1 MNEVGPAAFK
11 EALIV
16 LGAAGVV
23 IPLFLRLRL
32 NQFVGYLLVGMVVGP
47 YGLGRLAALWPPFG
61 AVVIYE
67 PDAIAPIAELGVVV
81 LMFMIGLE
89 LSFARLWVMRRLVFG
104 LGGVQV
110 AASVLVLAGVAS
122 LVGLSR
128 PAALALGLAGAMSS
142 TAVVLGVLSAEQRMA
157 SPLGR
162 ASFAMLLFQDL
173 AIVPVLLALGV
184 GGENAGAAAVRGV
197 VAVVL
202 ILGLGRLALRRLF
215 RLVARTGSPELF
227 LALSGL
233 VVLACALET
242 AQAGLSM
249 GLGALLGGLLLAGTE
264 YRRAVEVAIEPFKG
278 LLLGVF
284 LIGVGLG
291 FDPLRVLQAPL
302 ATLGTA
308 VVLVG
313 LKLAVTAPAARLFGL
328 PWPAAIQ
335 SGLLLGPGGEFGFV
349 VLGVASTAGLLP
361 AGVAENVTIA
371 LALSMAAIP
380 SLSSLGRRF
389 SPRLAHHPAVALDL
403 LPPPAAEEDSADDS
417 ARVFIAG
424 FGRVGE
430 TVAALLEAHAI
441 PYVAIDRDPDRVE
454 QLRRGGKSVFWGD
467 ITNPALLHQL
477 GIKGARALVITMG
490 ARGEVDQAIAA
501 VRRLRPDL
509 MIVARARDAD
519 HAARLYR
526 LGVTDAVPETIE
538 ASLQLSEA
546 VLVDLGV
553 PMGPVLV
560 SIHERRA
567 AEQAAI
573 HAAAPQALVRPLGR
587 RRLRDA
593 LQHEKP
599 PARPP
604 ADGDASTAS

>member
-1 MNEVGPAAFK
+1 MTEVGPAAFK

-162 ASFAMLLFQDL
+162 VSFAMLLFQDL
-173 AIVPVLLALGV
+173 AIVPMLLALGV

-202 ILGLGRLALRRLF
+202 ILVLGRLALRRLF

-264 YRRAVEVAIEPFKG
+264 YRRAVEVTIEPFKG

-302 ATLGTA
+302 ATLGAA
-308 VVLVG
+308 VVLVV

-349 VLGVASTAGLLP
+349 VLGVAGTAGLLP
-361 AGVAENVTIA
+361 AGVVENATMA

-380 SLSSLGRRF
+380 GLSTLGRRLF
-389 SPRLAHHPAVALDL
+389 PRLTLRPAVPSDQ
-403 LPPPAAEEDSADDS
+403 LPPVSEACATDDS

-430 TVAALLEAHAI
+430 TVAALLEAHDI
-441 PYVAIDRDPDRVE
+441 PYVAIDRDPDRVA
-454 QLRRGGKSVFWGD
+454 QLRRAGKSVFWGD

-490 ARGEVDQAIAA
+490 ARREVDQVITV

-509 MIVARARDAD
+509 MIVARARDGD

-573 HAAAPQALVRPLGR
+573 HAAAPQAQLLGR

-593 LQHEKP
+593 LSHEKP
-599 PARPP
+599 SAPVP